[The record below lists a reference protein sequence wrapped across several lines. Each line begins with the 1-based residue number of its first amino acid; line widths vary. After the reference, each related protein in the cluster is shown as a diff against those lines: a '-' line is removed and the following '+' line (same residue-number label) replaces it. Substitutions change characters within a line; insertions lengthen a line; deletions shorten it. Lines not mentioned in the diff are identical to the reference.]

1 MVGCLPGSVWETSIA
16 LAPTSSS
23 TERIW
28 TIQESWQ
35 VTIHLIEEHQ
45 SFWHPLCGPYSS
57 LTVWCTS
64 RAIKLN
70 EVTKRSRAPI
80 QQEEAPTWC
89 NSRILRSI
97 LIVCDN
103 WNNIW
108 TFVPAVLWPPSCRIY
123 NRRQRMRLL
132 CHLRGGGRGA
142 FRTYPSALLSDR
154 LLNWT
159 PAKAHGNST
168 ARFASRRPYWCRV
181 CHRRRQMGCCDLLAG
196 GLFWAEFDRS
206 NGAPVRSPID
216 AAVCKRSGRCALY
229 WRR

>member
-1 MVGCLPGSVWETSIA
+1 MAMVCCLPRSVWETSIA

-35 VTIHLIEEHQ
+35 VNIHLFYWSCSNRRAQIILTSILRTILQSNSMMYQSCHQ
-45 SFWHPLCGPYSS
+45 TQWSYQ
-57 LTVWCTS
+57 TY
-64 RAIKLN
+64 
-70 EVTKRSRAPI
+70 SRAPI

-108 TFVPAVLWPPSCRIY
+108 TFVSAVLWPPSCSVC

-132 CHLRGGGRGA
+132 CRLRGGGRGA

-159 PAKAHGNST
+159 SAKPHGNS
-168 ARFASRRPYWCRV
+168 AACFSLRLP
-181 CHRRRQMGCCDLLAG
+181 
-196 GLFWAEFDRS
+196 FWRI
-206 NGAPVRSPID
+206 P
-216 AAVCKRSGRCALY
+216 L
-229 WRR
+229 